1 MTYRDRM
8 IGTWRLR
15 EFRFTDADGNTGSS
29 EDAPVVGRMEYTAD
43 GHMATATR
51 RPDGTYFS
59 YFGEYELQGDVVLHH
74 IEFAHDPRLDGTT
87 THREVSF
94 EGDRLVL
101 TAAPPVMGGPGS
113 RASLIWERIT

>member
-1 MTYRDRM
+1 MEYRDRM
-8 IGTWRLR
+8 IGTWRLH
-15 EFRFTDADGNTGSS
+15 EFRFTDADGNTGSG

-51 RPDGTYFS
+51 RPDGIYFS
-59 YFGEYELQGDVVLHH
+59 YFGEFELQDDVVLHH

-87 THREVSF
+87 TRREVSF

-113 RASLIWERIT
+113 RASLIWERIS